1 MMIGGTLLQPASV
14 AAEPNWRAR
23 IQPDSALVCPCAAAA
38 GPAVAADPSTG
49 GNQR

>member
-1 MMIGGTLLQPASV
+1 MIRGTLPQPASV

-23 IQPDSALVCPCAAAA
+23 IRLDSALVRPCAAAA
-38 GPAVAADPSTG
+38 GSVVVADSATG